1 MSKLKNSR
9 ATRFNPPSNNAKI
22 DHSNDIPGPGVY
34 EVYSGINKDGRFH
47 YSKFENSRVRTF
59 GRGSD
64 RKGLGEDKS
73 DTPGP
78 GSYELET
85 TFVGPDLKG

>member
-1 MSKLKNSR
+1 
-9 ATRFNPPSNNAKI
+9 
-22 DHSNDIPGPGVY
+22 
-34 EVYSGINKDGRFH
+34 
-47 YSKFENSRVRTF
+47 VRTF
-59 GRGSD
+59 GRGSE

-85 TFVGPDLKG
+85 TFVGPDLKGYGNLLGRSSSRVSTGSLTKRSKSVERF